1 MKRELFI
8 HTSFLISFFILF
20 SLLKGW
26 LKFSYWPFWL
36 GGLIGSLLPLLDHL
50 VYVFFL
56 APQELSS
63 QRAIYLIRNKNF
75 TGALRLLI
83 ETRQERKNLVFHSNT
98 FLVVISILTFW
109 ILSSS
114 GSLIGTGLVLGA
126 VIYLLVDRALSALYH
141 RSL

>member
-83 ETRQERKNLVFHSNT
+83 ETRQERTNLIFHSNT
-98 FLVVISILTFW
+98 FLAVISILTFW